1 MNNFYGYPYG
11 NNYGGTNYYTQP
23 QTQQQPLT
31 NKIYVTSAEDALSR
45 FASPNTV
52 TAYFLQDESA
62 VFEVTTDIQ
71 GKKNLR
77 VRKLTD
83 VAEETKKQNIPV
95 DYVTR
100 EEFDDFRTKLEKA
113 MGATAKIKKKE
124 VINDDEQ

>member
-1 MNNFYGYPYG
+1 MSNFYGYPYG
-11 NNYGGTNYYTQP
+11 NNYGGANYYVQP

-83 VAEETKKQNIPV
+83 VTEETKKQNIPV

-113 MGATAKIKKKE
+113 MTATAKAKKKE
-124 VINDDEQ
+124 VSSDDE